1 METIRNLINNKVT
14 KIEKNRFLMNLDKL
28 IKEGEIQKS
37 KLFQIN
43 NHIKSKLLNCVNL
56 NQVFNIKLELPE
68 IPCRLTEK
76 LDVNFIHF
84 KDVKVVDT
92 LCQQS
97 INKFNN
103 IVDDILKYCNRIS
116 QYNDVIKDLRCYID
130 DNGMDSFDNILIKFE
145 FNKNGNPF
153 CLMCNFGNS
162 KIDKIEGLK
171 VEIFYGKFHMKKD
184 YSSGKGFLELGVC
197 TYDLHPSIEITAI
210 DIRIKGKRLGIGTS
224 ALKWLEK
231 IIVPE
236 LNRRIDKFN
245 DEYKSEEDDFKLYH
259 IEKVYGCSG
268 DLSSDTDSEARKR
281 FYTKNGYIMNG
292 DIFTKVLC
300 TRSKMKFSNNR

>member
-28 IKEGEIQKS
+28 IKEGEVQKH

-43 NHIKSKLLNCVNL
+43 NHIKSKLLNCENL
-56 NQVFNIKLELPE
+56 NQVFNIKVELPE
-68 IPCRLTEK
+68 IPCRLIEK
-76 LDVNFIHF
+76 LDGDFIYF

-116 QYNDVIKDLRCYID
+116 QYNDVIEDIKCYID
-130 DNGMDSFDNILIKFE
+130 DNEMDSSGDILIKFE
-145 FNKNGNPF
+145 SNKNRDLF
-153 CLMCNFGNS
+153 CLMCDFGNS
-162 KIDKIEGLK
+162 KIDRIEGLK
-171 VEIFYGKFHMKKD
+171 VEIFYGKFHKKKD
-184 YSSGKGFLELGVC
+184 YSLGKGFMELCIC

-210 DIRIKGKRLGIGTS
+210 DIRIKCKRLGIGTS
-224 ALKWLEK
+224 VLKCLEE
-231 IIVPE
+231 IIIPE

-292 DIFTKVLC
+292 CKFTKVLC
-300 TRSKMKFSNNR
+300 TRSKIKFSNSR